1 MKLNIL
7 AFGIARDIVGQSK
20 LEFKLESGETVKDL
34 KMALV
39 NQFPDFQKLV
49 SLSIAVNTE
58 YAMDNHP
65 LKESDEIVIIP
76 PVAGG

>member
-1 MKLNIL
+1 MQLHIL
-7 AFGIARDIVGQSK
+7 AFGIARDIVGESK
-20 LEFKLESGETVKDL
+20 ISFQLEKGQTVKDL
-34 KMALV
+34 KLALV
-39 NQFPDFQKLV
+39 DQFPAFQQLV

-58 YAMDNHP
+58 YAMDDHL

>member
-1 MKLNIL
+1 MQLQIL
-7 AFGIARDIVGQSK
+7 AFGIARDIVGNSK
-20 LEFKLESGETVKDL
+20 ISFQLEKGQTVKDL
-34 KMALV
+34 KAALV
-39 NQFPDFQKLV
+39 KQFPDFQQLV

-58 YAMDNHP
+58 YAMDDHL

>member
-1 MKLNIL
+1 MNLNIL
-7 AFGIARDIVGQSK
+7 AFGIARDIVGESK
-20 LEFKLESGETVKDL
+20 ISFQLETGQTVKDL

-39 NQFPDFQKLV
+39 DQFPDFQKLV

-58 YAMDNHP
+58 YAMDDHL